1 MNRNATS
8 KGPGRATRKGLSL
21 VQITRM
27 FPDDDAAEAWFA
39 AQRWPNGP
47 VCPHCGT
54 TRVQSGAAHKT
65 MPYRC
70 RERECRKRF
79 SVKTDTVMANSKLG
93 YQVWAI
99 ATYLL
104 TTGIKGVS
112 SMKLHRDLGIT
123 QKSAWHLAHRIRETW
138 GDQAEAFTGP
148 VEADE
153 TYMGGKRRNLRKA
166 QRDAL
171 RACDVGPGTVG
182 KTPVA
187 GVKDRATGRVSA
199 SVVPNTT
206 GPTLRGFVRDR
217 TLPGALVYT
226 DDARAYQGLPYHEA
240 VKHSVNEWV
249 NDQAHTNGLESFWA
263 LLKRG
268 HHGVYHKMSPKH
280 LDRYVNEFAG
290 RYNDRSRDTVDQMA
304 AIARGIVGKRLTYQ
318 DLVAA

>member
-8 KGPGRATRKGLSL
+8 KGPGRATRKGLS
-21 VQITRM
+21 VPQVIRM
-27 FPDDDAAEAWFA
+27 FPDDATAEAWFA
-39 AQRWPNGP
+39 AQRWPDGP

-99 ATYLL
+99 ATYLR

-112 SMKLHRDLGIT
+112 SMRLHRDLGIS

-138 GDQAEAFTGP
+138 GETLPAFTGP

-153 TYMGGKRRNLRKA
+153 TFVGGKEANKHGRQEAVRGRRHGRENPRRRRERLRDRPRERGGRPQHDRPHAANLR
-166 QRDAL
+166 
-171 RACDVGPGTVG
+171 
-182 KTPVA
+182 
-187 GVKDRATGRVSA
+187 
-199 SVVPNTT
+199 
-206 GPTLRGFVRDR
+206 
-217 TLPGALVYT
+217 
-226 DDARAYQGLPYHEA
+226 ARADAPRRAGLHRRSRGLPYHEA
-240 VKHSVNEWV
+240 VKHSVHEWV
-249 NDQAHTNGLESFWA
+249 NGQAHTKGLESFWA
-263 LLKRG
+263 LLKHG

-280 LDRYVNEFAG
+280 LHRYVREFEG
-290 RYNDRSRDTVDQMA
+290 RHNQRTLDTIDQMRRMVRGLEGKQFTGADLA
-304 AIARGIVGKRLTYQ
+304 A
-318 DLVAA
+318 

>member
-8 KGPGRATRKGLSL
+8 KGPGRANRKGLSL
-21 VQITRM
+21 IEVTKL
-27 FPDDDAAEAWFA
+27 FPSDESAEAWFA
-39 AQRWPNGP
+39 TQRWPDGP

-112 SMKLHRDLGIT
+112 SMKLHRDLGIS

-138 GDQAEAFTGP
+138 GDTAEAFTGP

-153 TYMGGKRRNLRKA
+153 TYVGGLEKNKHADKKLNA
-166 QRDAL
+166 
-171 RACDVGPGTVG
+171 GGGTVG

-187 GVKDRATGRVSA
+187 GVKDRASGRVSA
-199 SVVPNTT
+199 GVVPNTT
-206 GPTLRGFVRDR
+206 GPTLRGFVRER
-217 TLPGALVYT
+217 THPGALVYS
-226 DDARAYQGLPYHEA
+226 DEALAYRGLPYHEA
-240 VKHSVNEWV
+240 VRHSVNEWV
-249 NDQAHTNGLESFWA
+249 DGQAHTNGLESFWA

-290 RYNDRSRDTVDQMA
+290 RYNDRNRDTVEQMA
-304 AIARGIVGKRLTYQ
+304 AIARGLVGKHLPYA
-318 DLVAA
+318 DLIA

>member
-8 KGPGRATRKGLSL
+8 KGPGKAHRKGLSL

-27 FPDDDAAEAWFA
+27 FPTDEAAEAWFA
-39 AQRWPNGP
+39 EQRWPDGP
-47 VCPHCGT
+47 VCPHCGSVN
-54 TRVQSGAAHKT
+54 VQSGASHPT

-138 GDQAEAFTGP
+138 GDTLPAFTGP

-153 TYMGGKRRNLRKA
+153 TYMGGKEANKHADKKLHA
-166 QRDAL
+166 
-171 RACDVGPGTVG
+171 GGGTVG

-187 GVKDRATGRVSA
+187 GVKDRATGHVSA
-199 SVVPNTT
+199 AVVPNTT
-206 GPTLRGFVRDR
+206 GPTLRGFIRDR
-217 TLPGALVYT
+217 THPGALVFT
-226 DDARAYQGLPYHEA
+226 DEALAYRGLPYHEA

-249 NDQAHTNGLESFWA
+249 NGQAHTNGLESFWA

-280 LDRYVNEFAG
+280 LNRYVAEFAG
-290 RYNDRSRDTVDQMA
+290 RYNDRNHDTLDQMQA
-304 AIARGIVGKRLTYQ
+304 MARGLVGKHLPYVK
-318 DLVAA
+318 LVA